1 MGFFVIYSTIIEVI
15 RLDAIHSG
23 GLMKRR
29 LAREIVVQSLYQIEM
44 NGVTGDEAINIVVEE
59 ARQDNEIG
67 ADVSELA
74 DIDVFTRELLQGIH
88 DKQEIIDQK
97 LVGYLTG
104 WQVDR
109 LSRVD
114 RQILRLAAYE
124 LLYREDVPPKVVINE
139 AIELAKH
146 FGLEENGKFVN
157 GVLGRMLREREG
169 NEPQEDNN
177 P

>member
-1 MGFFVIYSTIIEVI
+1 
-15 RLDAIHSG
+15 
-23 GLMKRR
+23 MKRR
-29 LAREIVVQSLYQIEM
+29 LAREIAVQSLYQIEM
-44 NGVTGDEAINIVVEE
+44 NGVTALEAVNMVMDE

-67 ADVSELA
+67 TDVAELA
-74 DIDVFTRELLQGIH
+74 HIDGFTRELVQGVLDH
-88 DKQEIIDQK
+88 QQQIDQR
-97 LVGYLTG
+97 LVVYLTG

-124 LLYREDVPPKVVINE
+124 LMYRPEVPPKVVINE

-157 GVLGRMLREREG
+157 GVLGRMLRERED
-169 NEPQEDNN
+169 NPSQESEK

>member
-1 MGFFVIYSTIIEVI
+1 
-15 RLDAIHSG
+15 
-23 GLMKRR
+23 MKRR

-44 NGVTGDEAINIVVEE
+44 NGVTGDEAVNIVLEE

-74 DIDVFTRELLQGIH
+74 DIDAFTRELVQGVR
-88 DKQEIIDQK
+88 DNKDLIDQN
-97 LVGYLTG
+97 LVEYLTG

-114 RQILRLAAYE
+114 RQILRLAVYE
-124 LLYREDVPPKVVINE
+124 LMFRKDVPPKVVINE
-139 AIELAKH
+139 ASEVAKH

-157 GVLGRMLREREG
+157 GVLGRMLREKEG
-169 NEPQEDNN
+169 TEQEGD
-177 P
+177 PS

>member
-1 MGFFVIYSTIIEVI
+1 
-15 RLDAIHSG
+15 
-23 GLMKRR
+23 MKRR

-44 NGVTGDEAINIVVEE
+44 NGVTGDEAVNIVLEE

-74 DIDVFTRELLQGIH
+74 DIDAFTRELVQGVR
-88 DKQEIIDQK
+88 DNKDLIDQN
-97 LVGYLTG
+97 LVEYLTG

-114 RQILRLAAYE
+114 RQILRLAVYE
-124 LLYREDVPPKVVINE
+124 LMFRKDVPPKVVINE
-139 AIELAKH
+139 AIEVAKH

-157 GVLGRMLREREG
+157 GVLGRMLREKEG
-169 NEPQEDNN
+169 TEQEGD
-177 P
+177 PS